1 MPVNSG
7 EAHIIQRLTLAAER
21 SYSGTERVIWTE
33 SANLS
38 KIVFIDDRIYK
49 SSYIFTTVAV
59 IFLYILS
66 WVFIHLKNRI
76 F

>member
-38 KIVFIDDRIYK
+38 KIVFIEDKIYK
-49 SSYIFTTVAV
+49 FRHIFTTVAV
-59 IFLYILS
+59 IYLYIFS
-66 WVFIHLKNRI
+66 WYLF